1 MLPNGLKYLGNN
13 ALGALALFVALGGT
27 TYAATGGFT
36 GPGNTLSACVG
47 ANGSLTLLKSGK
59 KCHKGQ
65 QKIAWNQTGP
75 PGSKGATGPSGP
87 SGIAGLNGASVPS
100 ATNAQTATNATTATT
115 ALTANNALALGGIPA
130 SGFTRSDCG
139 SQTGQIKGFVEVPAS
154 GSFPSTFTKVAIA
167 YNCSGE
173 AVEAKR
179 NGEGEY
185 QVRFLG
191 NPAVIAVATSN
202 AGVGAPDID
211 AASVDSVAPG
221 EWLVAIFN
229 IPTTSRVDDQFELL
243 VP

>member
-1 MLPNGLKYLGNN
+1 MLQNGLRYLGNN
-13 ALGALALFVALGGT
+13 ALGVLALFVALGGT

-59 KCHKGQ
+59 KCRKGQ

-75 PGSKGATGPSGP
+75 QGAKGATGATGATGPSG
-87 SGIAGLNGASVPS
+87 SAGLNGASAPS
-100 ATNAQTATNATTATT
+100 ATTVANATTATT
-115 ALTANNALALGGIPA
+115 ALTADNALALGGIPA

-154 GSFPSTFTKVAIA
+154 ASFPSTFTKVPLA

-202 AGVGAPDID
+202 AGVGAPDVN
-211 AASVDSVAPG
+211 AVSVDSVAPG
-221 EWLVAIFN
+221 EWLVVNFN
-229 IPTTSRVDDQFELL
+229 VPTTSRVDDQFELL